1 MLAEVV
7 LHRMVCRGGVF
18 VTKPGFAPLKKEGC
32 GVPKQAQKH
41 GFQRQNRVRQVQ
53 WPVWSETSVQTFEF
67 CSLKGCDGHFVQN
80 KGCSKRRCA
89 KWSLDWPIRLPAWP
103 PTRGYPMSAII
114 STQREK
120 PGELV
125 QESAADEGCGP
136 APGRP
141 GPSAGWVSAEAGEE
155 QAASQGSPCRALA
168 GGQVSG

>member
-67 CSLKGCDGHFVQN
+67 CSLKCCGGHFVQN
-80 KGCSKRRCA
+80 KGCSKLRSA
-89 KWSLDWPIRLPAWP
+89 KWSLDWPIRLFP
-103 PTRGYPMSAII
+103 PNGRRDCGSGGW
-114 STQREK
+114 
-120 PGELV
+120 GELCACLPYASRLWTPCCV
-125 QESAADEGCGP
+125 VTCHVCVCVHVSRHCGCL
-136 APGRP
+136 RVLC
-141 GPSAGWVSAEAGEE
+141 VSACMRVGL
-155 QAASQGSPCRALA
+155 S
-168 GGQVSG
+168 GQCVHME